1 MKRAVPTLALLAL
14 AASPACVPSPKQNY
28 TLEQIGKLDSLD
40 ELMRVSAQAADP
52 LFKKRAQASY
62 TEAEFQAMLAGGGRV
77 EAAATALAARIG
89 KTRPKPFGE
98 LAMKLKNGS
107 AELLAAA
114 QARSAP
120 RASAALEAMKSTC
133 ASCHKQFK

>member
-1 MKRAVPTLALLAL
+1 MRAAVILALLPL
-14 AASPACVPSPKQNY
+14 AGSLACVPSPKQNY
-28 TLEQIGKLDSLD
+28 TLEQIGQLDSID

-52 LFKKRAQASY
+52 LFKKRGRASY
-62 TEAEFQAMLAGGGRV
+62 TEEEFQAMLQGGGRV
-77 EAAATALAARIG
+77 EAAATALALRVG
-89 KTRPKPFGE
+89 KTRPKPFVE

-120 RASAALEAMKSTC
+120 RSSAALEAMKSTC

>member
-1 MKRAVPTLALLAL
+1 MILALLAL
-14 AASPACVPSPKQNY
+14 AGSLACVPSPKQNY
-28 TLEQIGKLDSLD
+28 TLEQIGKLDSLE
-40 ELMRVSAQAADP
+40 ELMRVSAQSADP

-62 TEAEFQAMLAGGGRV
+62 TEAEFQAMLQGGGRV
-77 EAAATALAARIG
+77 EAAATALALRVG
-89 KTRPKPFGE
+89 KSRPKAFGE

-114 QARSAP
+114 QARSAQ